1 MCRTLVALACV
12 MALGATVAS
21 AQTAPATT
29 TIDPMDA
36 LGSTLVGLEIHN
48 MARQDVGEIVDLV
61 VSPANNVK
69 GYIVSVGG
77 FLGVGTKYIVLAA
90 SAVTISY
97 NEAESAWKATMD
109 VTKEQLSAAPDY
121 EYDGK
126 FDD

>member
-1 MCRTLVALACV
+1 MRRSLAAVTLAVALG
-12 MALGATVAS
+12 MAGAS
-21 AQTAPATT
+21 AQTAPPTV
-29 TIDPMDA
+29 TIDPMDMLA
-36 LGSTLVGLEIHN
+36 SNVVGLEIHN
-48 MARQDVGEIVDLV
+48 ASQRDVGEIVDV
-61 VSPANNVK
+61 VMGTSSNVK

-77 FLGVGTKYIVLAA
+77 FLGVGTKYVVIAA

-109 VTKEQLSAAPDY
+109 VTKEQLSAAPEY

>member
-1 MCRTLVALACV
+1 MRSSIVALAF
-12 MALGATVAS
+12 ALAMGTS
-21 AQTAPATT
+21 AAHAQSAPATV

-61 VSPANNVK
+61 ISPSNTVK

-77 FLGVGTKYIVLAA
+77 FLGIGTKYIVLAP

-97 NEAESAWKATMD
+97 NEGESAWKATMD
-109 VTKEQLSAAPDY
+109 VTKDQISAAPEY